1 MELRNVKITIQQ
13 AANWYSSNNDTL
25 KALALSAFSRDEL
38 ILYYIKAQSKT
49 VSLDLP
55 LGQIDKFKT
64 LAQLS
69 LLASYL
75 NSITKIEK
83 GTKYFLG
90 KNDGVDKD
98 YIGRDSSY
106 IYDITGWVK
115 ITSEQFKKGYLLAL
129 KNIQDPNWEIVEEHN
144 WNDFIIEII
153 NKE

>member
-1 MELRNVKITIQQ
+1 METLKELRAKYKQLKKERDDIYNKIRILEKKEIL
-13 AANWYSSNNDTL
+13 SNFVVGNCYFDIKFNTL
-25 KALALSAFSRDEL
+25 IKIVSISNSYV
-38 ILYYIKAQSKT
+38 YYIC
-49 VSLDLP
+49 
-55 LGQIDKFKT
+55 
-64 LAQLS
+64 
-69 LLASYL
+69 
-75 NSITKIEK
+75 
-83 GTKYFLG
+83 
-90 KNDGVDKD
+90 VDED